1 MTLNKSII
9 DKSLV
14 YFKQIMHIAYF
25 AGILWLRR
33 NPMSLAFATLSPFS
47 LLFILLIISNGQY
60 IQFAVAGSLVMTMVS
75 FGLGLGEDI
84 AYYRIDYKI
93 QDIFVASPVSQFAYM
108 TGMTLSELLFGL
120 PVMCILFFLAL
131 HFGAHITDLPTIICT
146 SLLIW
151 GTMSSLGFFLST
163 HMSHT
168 RNVRQIISFVTVL
181 MTVMP
186 PVFYSADKL
195 PVELKYLTYAIPTT
209 QSSLIIQHVMGFH
222 TPKDWSIYLAFS
234 IQIIY
239 LIAFTVLANTRAQWR
254 EN

>member
-25 AGILWLRR
+25 AGILWLCR
-33 NPMSLAFATLSPFS
+33 NPVSLVFATLSPFS

-84 AYYRIDYKI
+84 AYYRIEYKI
-93 QDIFVASPVSQFAYM
+93 QDIFVASPISQFAYM

-120 PVMCILFFLAL
+120 PVICALFFLAL
-131 HFGAHITDLPTIICT
+131 HFGAHITDLPTITCT

-151 GTMSSLGFFLST
+151 GTMSSLGFFLSS

-168 RNVRQIISFVTVL
+168 RNVAHIISFVILL
-181 MTVMP
+181 MTIMP
-186 PVFYSADKL
+186 PVFYSVDKL
-195 PVELKYLTYAIPTT
+195 PVELKYLAYAIPTT